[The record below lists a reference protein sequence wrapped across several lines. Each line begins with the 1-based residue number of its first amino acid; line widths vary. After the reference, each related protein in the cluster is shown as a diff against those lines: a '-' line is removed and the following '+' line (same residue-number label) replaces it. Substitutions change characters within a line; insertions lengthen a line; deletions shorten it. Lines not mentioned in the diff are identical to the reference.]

1 MPRCHLAS
9 WTPWDFTGRDMVYVD
24 PVENWI
30 SDKKKHV
37 FQRWEVNI
45 PWFWVWTTIFIPW
58 FWGWWL
64 PSKFFFVQVLILA
77 HPQEIGEM
85 PWLYSQSSAWQF
97 RMFDKLSR
105 NGITPIDGFLLISH
119 SIWEIKS
126 DGSAPL
132 FHTGCHKQNYDGDLC
147 NQTGAW
153 NDGVYL

>member
-1 MPRCHLAS
+1 MTH
-9 WTPWDFTGRDMVYVD
+9 RDMDSVD
-24 PVENWI
+24 PVDHWI
-30 SDKKKHV
+30 SDIRKK
-37 FQRWEVNI
+37 QRWEVNI
-45 PWFWVWTTIFIPW
+45 PWFW
-58 FWGWWL
+58 GWWL
-64 PSKFFFVQVLILA
+64 PFLSHDFGVDGYHPSFFFVQVLILV

-97 RMFDKLSR
+97 RMFDKFSR
-105 NGITPIDGFLLISH
+105 NGITPIDGFLLLSH